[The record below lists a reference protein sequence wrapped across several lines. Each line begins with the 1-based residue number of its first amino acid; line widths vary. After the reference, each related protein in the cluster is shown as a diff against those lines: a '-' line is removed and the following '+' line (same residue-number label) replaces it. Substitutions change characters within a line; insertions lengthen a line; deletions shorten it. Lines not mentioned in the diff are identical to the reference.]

1 MSYVVLITTYCVKEV
16 SIMQI
21 TIREPGSA
29 ITHFI
34 AMMLTVFA
42 AVPLLVKSALSDTA
56 NMLPAMTIFIL
67 SMVLLYGASATYHSL
82 NIGGRALRIF
92 RKVDHMM
99 IFVLIAG
106 SYTPVCLIVLGGR
119 MGYTLFAVVWG
130 IAIVGMLLKACWVTC
145 PKWFSSIIYIAMGW
159 VCVFVF
165 GPLWNTLPHNA
176 FLWLL
181 AGGIIYTIGGV
192 IYALKL
198 PLFNSRH
205 TFFGSH
211 EIFHLF
217 VMGGSLCH
225 FIFMYHYV
233 A

>member
-1 MSYVVLITTYCVKEV
+1 
-16 SIMQI
+16 MQI

-34 AMMLTVFA
+34 GMLLALVA
-42 AVPLLVKSALSDTA
+42 AVPLLVKAGISSGTKSLT
-56 NMLPAMTIFIL
+56 AMTVFMV
-67 SMVLLYGASATYHSL
+67 SMILLYGASATYHSVNL
-82 NIGGRALRIF
+82 TGKALRIF

-106 SYTPVCLIVLGGR
+106 SYTPVCLIVLGGEL
-119 MGYTLFAVVWG
+119 GYALLALVWG
-130 IAIVGMLLKACWVTC
+130 IALAGIFIKACWITC

-159 VCVFVF
+159 VCVLAF
-165 GPLWNTLPHNA
+165 GQLLDTLSTAA

-181 AGGIIYTIGGV
+181 AGGIIYTAGGV

-198 PLFNSRH
+198 PIFNSRH
-205 TFFGSH
+205 KEFGSH

-217 VMGGSLCH
+217 VMGGSICH
-225 FIFMYHYV
+225 FIFMYTYV

>member
-1 MSYVVLITTYCVKEV
+1 MPYVVLITTYCVKEV

-42 AVPLLVKSALSDTA
+42 AAPLLVKSALSDTA

>member
-1 MSYVVLITTYCVKEV
+1 
-16 SIMQI
+16 MQI

-34 AMMLTVFA
+34 GMMMAVFA
-42 AVPLLVKSALSDTA
+42 AVPLLVKAGLSSGSMCLT
-56 NMLPAMTIFIL
+56 AMTVFMA
-67 SMVLLYGASATYHSL
+67 SMILLYGASATYHSVNL
-82 NIGGRALRIF
+82 SGKPLRVF
-92 RKVDHMM
+92 QKLDHMM

-119 MGYTLFAVVWG
+119 LGYAMLALVWG
-130 IAIVGMLLKACWVTC
+130 IALAGMIIKACWITC
-145 PKWFSSIIYIAMGW
+145 PKWFSSVIYIAMGW
-159 VCVFVF
+159 VCVLVF
-165 GPLWNTLPHNA
+165 GKLLDTLSTAA

-181 AGGIIYTIGGV
+181 AGGVLYTAGGV

-205 TFFGSH
+205 KAFGSH
-211 EIFHLF
+211 EVFHLF
-217 VMGGSLCH
+217 VMAGSICH
-225 FIFMYHYV
+225 FIFMYRYV